1 MSKTLIVYGTR
12 YGTTANTSEVI
23 ADALRQEG
31 FEVKIVDA
39 KKEKVQNISE
49 FNLIIVGSGIQMG
62 KWTSEPEDF
71 LKKHQKELSTKKL
84 ALFVSC
90 GGANPLS
97 EGGQKNKE
105 LDDAKRKYLEEK
117 SAEYK
122 VNPVALGFFG
132 GCYDFNKMS
141 WFFRKTLSSIK
152 PKLEGAGYKESKAG
166 VYDLRD
172 LDAIRDWTNEVAK
185 MVEQIVF
192 YEKGFSPRRAS
203 PLIL

>member
-1 MSKTLIVYGTR
+1 MIKALIVYGTR

-23 ADALRQEG
+23 ADLLRHEG
-31 FEVKIVDA
+31 LEVKVIDA
-39 KKEKVQNISE
+39 KKEKVQNISD
-49 FNLIIVGSGIQMG
+49 FKLIIVGSGIQMG
-62 KWTSEPEDF
+62 KWASEPEDF
-71 LKKHQKELSTKKL
+71 IKKHQNELAQKKL

-97 EGGQKNKE
+97 EGEQKAKE
-105 LDDAKRKYLEEK
+105 LNDAKRKYLEDKAVEL
-117 SAEYK
+117 K

-152 PKLEGAGYKESKAG
+152 PKLEGAGYKETATG

-172 LDAIRDWTNEVAK
+172 LDGIRRWAK
-185 MVEQIVF
+185 ELANTVT
-192 YEKGFSPRRAS
+192 
-203 PLIL
+203 

>member
-1 MSKTLIVYGTR
+1 MAKALIVYGTR
-12 YGTTANTSEVI
+12 TGTTANTSEVI
-23 ADALRQEG
+23 ADTLRQVSY
-31 FEVKIVDA
+31 EVKIVDA
-39 KKEKVQNISE
+39 KKEKVQSISE
-49 FNLIIVGSGIQMG
+49 FDLIIVGSGIQMG

-71 LKKHQKELSTKKL
+71 IKKHQKELATKKL

-97 EGGQKNKE
+97 EGEKKNKE
-105 LDDAKRKYLEEK
+105 FDDAKRKYLEEK
-117 SAEYK
+117 SVEFK

-141 WFFRKTLSSIK
+141 WFFKKTLSSIK

-172 LDAIRDWTNEVAK
+172 LDAIRDWTREVAK
-185 MVEQIVF
+185 QE
-192 YEKGFSPRRAS
+192 E
-203 PLIL
+203 